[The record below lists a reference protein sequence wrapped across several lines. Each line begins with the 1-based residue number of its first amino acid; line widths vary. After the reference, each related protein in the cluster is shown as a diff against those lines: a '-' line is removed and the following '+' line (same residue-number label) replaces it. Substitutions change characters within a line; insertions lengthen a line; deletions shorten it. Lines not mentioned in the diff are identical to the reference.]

1 MRASTVGTSSSCSR
15 RVSVCC
21 WSMSM
26 FDDDDDVEGDAV
38 AMFMFVVLIL
48 FLTVVTLDSSDGLGD
63 FSCPEVEL
71 ERLVSSVG
79 RDSSYYCR

>member
-1 MRASTVGTSSSCSR
+1 
-15 RVSVCC
+15 
-21 WSMSM
+21 MSM
-26 FDDDDDVEGDAV
+26 FDDDDLEGGADA
-38 AMFMFVVLIL
+38 MLMFVVLIL
-48 FLTVVTLDSSDGLGD
+48 SLTVVTLVSSDDLGD

>member
-1 MRASTVGTSSSCSR
+1 MGTSSSCSR
-15 RVSVCC
+15 RASVC

-26 FDDDDDVEGDAV
+26 FDDDDVEGGADAD
-38 AMFMFVVLIL
+38 AMLMFVVLIL
-48 FLTVVTLDSSDGLGD
+48 SLTVVTLVSSDDLGD

-71 ERLVSSVG
+71 ERLGSSVG

>member
-1 MRASTVGTSSSCSR
+1 MGTSSSCSR
-15 RVSVCC
+15 RASVC

-26 FDDDDDVEGDAV
+26 FDDDDVEGDAD
-38 AMFMFVVLIL
+38 AMLMFVVLIL
-48 FLTVVTLDSSDGLGD
+48 FLTVVTLVSSDDLGD

-71 ERLVSSVG
+71 EWLGSSG